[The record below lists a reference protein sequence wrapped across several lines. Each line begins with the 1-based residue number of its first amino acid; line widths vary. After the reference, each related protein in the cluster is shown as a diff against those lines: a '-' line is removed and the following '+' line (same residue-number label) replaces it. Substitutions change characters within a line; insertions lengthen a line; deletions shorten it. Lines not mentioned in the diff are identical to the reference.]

1 MVKNIQC
8 PVCTLYLHAGMN
20 LCDHLETH
28 PKEQVIKAL
37 VDMTISGNENRL
49 LTTQLIEETKNI
61 REKERNSAEIANNHS
76 PPIKDHDVSS
86 NCSISA
92 SISSLSNQSSNH
104 THTTLSNAINFGES
118 NATDGCS
125 TFSLTS
131 SKTAIKFNSDSGSD
145 LKNPLAEPPG
155 EASGEFIKQTFNQSS
170 NTNINQVYQSQTTT
184 VLSNVP
190 TDFSIFGSQR
200 YQHAPLPS
208 QQNSGQSNTTGH
220 LHAPTQL
227 VSSQHHVQYQ
237 EYTRGSLPQNS
248 PTQLPILRAES
259 ISSGTVPYHSQQKQ
273 QSPSELPMP
282 MQLNTVS
289 NSQRQPQMY
298 PSHHHQQEQQH
309 QPQPQQQQPQ
319 QQQPQQQQQQ
329 QQQQPQHQQQ
339 TLAQHHHQRQQPHI
353 FPAEL
358 PPPPPL
364 QLFAYQS
371 TVPPQYQKP
380 PPAYGTAIS
389 QIRSQSKQNKY
400 QQNSTVSQLH
410 HQQQQQQQ
418 QQLQLQQQS
427 SPVPAS
433 HSLQQS
439 SQHLSLESP
448 SQNQNVQRQL
458 FNFSHIQ
465 QQSLNSIAQHL
476 ATPSKRQILSLKT
489 ETKSGTPTPSPV
501 IRSQHSLP
509 QDKHLTD
516 QQTNV
521 HTQDSNGSNAKPG
534 NGLYTT
540 SNSSTS
546 AQPSLSTT
554 TSTSNVGN
562 SIFGRSPLVPYP
574 ILLSSA
580 TSTLASSATSVL
592 RYAESPVAHY
602 LERENGDFIVQ
613 ETPKHVM
620 EYVEEEDGEFS
631 VIERIYQS
639 PPSVLHI
646 HDEDDVD
653 GDVSSKEVL
662 SPKVSGKKSKSFD
675 NEQKSEKIDN
685 SDNEEDFMSISGESD
700 QEEFVASNHPKSK
713 KPDIDS
719 MSKQSDMSLTNETE
733 TLSNSKI
740 TPSTN
745 ASSSLSQ
752 DSMRKKSPKN
762 TITVLSDVQL
772 NLNEYLDLVG
782 NIIASSKIS
791 PQRKTLSAI
800 APVPLVKI
808 EKEEPL
814 DDDEDQIQ
822 EHPMDEGT
830 LTKPPLKADKHET
843 EKPTDTS
850 IQPTEEDEKKPDI
863 FECNIESDN
872 SKCGTS
878 YSSNCSGHATSVIRM
893 ATTSTSQQMQ
903 QTSHVNEGLLEEGLL
918 VKQKEKEIVYADKE
932 PKSITIRRDS
942 DRAED
947 LSKPQTKIQHN
958 LTGFTSDYLRKP
970 FATAIG
976 RKVPKKLVIKPKSSK
991 TETTTAT
998 NACASSPTG
1007 DDQKPSTSAKAQE
1020 EYAKLKQRISTDNSN
1035 ETTPLAQQKD
1045 MLFGQL
1051 DENYKERNRSNKTAD
1066 CDKLQLKTSREFDY
1080 IEDSEHEQLTV
1091 AEKLPNLSKTTT
1103 IVEKEINKSYASA
1116 EKMQKARGIASTLI
1130 MDKRSNERPTLATT
1144 NHHSSNLTPTQ
1155 QDREKQVKKNLELIS
1170 FREHGDGLKP
1180 KQRTIIEDIVK
1191 VKSEP
1196 LSGGNYENQLPETD
1210 MNIVEQQLV
1219 CPTAHTVMECKEE
1232 KPCLTETCL
1241 PSSTPHLKTE
1251 SNIADDA
1258 RVLYDFANSKK
1269 VTATE
1274 TSRKEFLSSSSATFS
1289 KQKMQE
1295 FPNSSNIDFSSAQTE
1310 KENKSEMVIINSS
1323 YSSESAVDV
1332 NLQSSSFP
1340 QNSSVL
1346 PFNNAQSNQAQNY
1359 IDYPFGFLYNS
1370 NNNSNNNNNNNNN
1383 NHVSQQEDI
1392 KRSQTFYS
1400 NMTHSVSVSNSSNS
1414 NLLEDSS
1421 ATKQDQNLISNQQH
1435 NQNRNVTE
1443 WFNSTD
1449 ANNTSSVSTA
1459 VTSNIEVSFNS
1470 PLSVDCNAS
1479 LDGGDV
1485 SKYLDLDACKR
1496 EQNFDIIDSSR
1507 SQNPPQPPPSSPNS
1521 CSFAGATD
1529 NSLSGVCPVSAALN
1543 IRTDEKMP
1551 AKGEISEQES
1561 NCDIENSW
1569 SQPMYGDISARF
1581 FRTSFP
1587 GMFTHD
1593 SDWHHDDYF
1602 TVQDLSASTTAP
1614 ATNGSSR
1621 TRSFDLRL
1629 PSETTSAVADNF
1641 ISSGLQ
1647 IFSQNSQDNTRGN
1660 ADVLPSTSGRGKKK
1674 RKRIS
1679 QDDKLNV
1686 TASLTQVQQQHIQE
1700 TREPEST
1707 DFELPQASVAP
1718 SSSEFLAGPV
1728 VLGDA
1733 SLVQNLGQQKPR
1745 EKTYECAR
1753 CFAKYSKLKDRNA
1766 HMIAAHNYVRQN
1778 RKLVCPQTI
1787 ITSTVT
1793 SNEADVTDLTP
1804 STSEG
1809 VILSKSLQIEDLPE
1823 DSKHGIVKI
1832 ETEPHAADVDPVNN
1846 DMVTE
1851 TPKELDD
1858 NKQNVSIVPVESSYT
1873 ATESNVTTSIE
1884 KEEQT
1889 STLDIKYPGL
1899 QRLSLNAP
1907 TTKLTTLY
1915 RMLVTYNMSNLKIKQ
1930 DLTELDEKLMESLIF
1945 FCHVCR
1951 QSFTSVKFYDIHL
1964 TEHPAECF
1972 SCGKKF
1978 QRWKNLSLHLKRHM
1992 GWKEFGCNVCEKKFV
2007 VRSAL
2012 VEHMRMHSGQS
2023 PLKCKICGKHFKR
2036 YSNLTQHR
2044 KRHTK
2049 QQLVRKKEYVCYCGE
2064 VLPSKARFLWHKETH
2079 DSKPKCCPHCCDRFV
2094 HVNSLKRHIRL
2105 AHSDKFDYVEPMECP
2120 ICKQVFSKASMKSHM
2135 ATHSTESQYDCTI
2148 CSKSFSTKWN
2158 LKIHSWVH
2166 ANRTAKPFKCEH
2178 CPKAFVRELDFKNH
2192 INSHK
2197 QIRPYTC
2204 EVCGCKFI
2212 RKYNYMRH
2220 RREHHGDKK
2229 FTCQICK
2236 KSFHRHYYLIE
2247 HMRIHTGERPF
2258 QCTICGKSSTTKTN
2272 HNKHMK
2278 IHHSRDPFTV
2288 EV

>member
-37 VDMTISGNENRL
+37 VEMTISGNENRL
-49 LTTQLIEETKNI
+49 LTTQLMEETKNI

-184 VLSNVP
+184 MLSNVP

-208 QQNSGQSNTTGH
+208 QQNSGQSSTTGH

-259 ISSGTVPYHSQQKQ
+259 ISSGT
-273 QSPSELPMP
+273 
-282 MQLNTVS
+282 
-289 NSQRQPQMY
+289 
-298 PSHHHQQEQQH
+298 
-309 QPQPQQQQPQ
+309 
-319 QQQPQQQQQQ
+319 
-329 QQQQPQHQQQ
+329 
-339 TLAQHHHQRQQPHI
+339 
-353 FPAEL
+353 
-358 PPPPPL
+358 
-364 QLFAYQS
+364 
-371 TVPPQYQKP
+371 
-380 PPAYGTAIS
+380 
-389 QIRSQSKQNKY
+389 
-400 QQNSTVSQLH
+400 
-410 HQQQQQQQ
+410 
-418 QQLQLQQQS
+418 
-427 SPVPAS
+427 
-433 HSLQQS
+433 
-439 SQHLSLESP
+439 
-448 SQNQNVQRQL
+448 
-458 FNFSHIQ
+458 

-489 ETKSGTPTPSPV
+489 ETKNGTPTPSPV

-509 QDKHLTD
+509 QDKHLAD

-521 HTQDSNGSNAKPG
+521 HAQDSNGSHTKPG
-534 NGLYTT
+534 SGLYTT

-554 TSTSNVGN
+554 TSASNAGN

-653 GDVSSKEVL
+653 GDVSSKEAL
-662 SPKVSGKKSKSFD
+662 SPKVSGNKSKSFD
-675 NEQKSEKIDN
+675 NEQKSEKVDN

-713 KPDIDS
+713 KPGVDS
-719 MSKQSDMSLTNETE
+719 MSKQSDVSLTNETE
-733 TLSNSKI
+733 TLSISKI

-745 ASSSLSQ
+745 ASSPLSQ
-752 DSMRKKSPKN
+752 DSIRKKSPKN

-822 EHPMDEGT
+822 EHSTDEGT
-830 LTKPPLKADKHET
+830 STKPPLKADKHET

-872 SKCGTS
+872 SKCGTP

-903 QTSHVNEGLLEEGLL
+903 QTSHVNDGLLGEGLL
-918 VKQKEKEIVYADKE
+918 VKQKEKETVYADKE

-947 LSKPQTKIQHN
+947 LSKPQPKIQHN

-991 TETTTAT
+991 TEISAT

-1020 EYAKLKQRISTDNSN
+1020 EYAKLKQRISTDSSN
-1035 ETTPLAQQKD
+1035 ETTPLVQQKG
-1045 MLFGQL
+1045 MLFAQL
-1051 DENYKERNRSNKTAD
+1051 DENYKERNRCNKTAD
-1066 CDKLQLKTSREFDY
+1066 CDKLQLKSSREFDY
-1080 IEDSEHEQLTV
+1080 IEDNEREQLSV
-1091 AEKLPNLSKTTT
+1091 AEKLSNLSKTTT

-1116 EKMQKARGIASTLI
+1116 EKCKRLEELHQHVI

-1144 NHHSSNLTPTQ
+1144 NSSNLTPTQ
-1155 QDREKQVKKNLELIS
+1155 DDREKRVKKNLELIS
-1170 FREHGDGLKP
+1170 FREHGEGLKQ

-1210 MNIVEQQLV
+1210 LNIVDQQLE
-1219 CPTAHTVMECKEE
+1219 CSSAHTVMECKEE

-1274 TSRKEFLSSSSATFS
+1274 TSRKEFLSSSVAFS
-1289 KQKMQE
+1289 KQKMQD
-1295 FPNSSNIDFSSAQTE
+1295 FPNSSNIDFSSAQSE
-1310 KENKSEMVIINSS
+1310 KENKSEMVVINSS

-1332 NLQSSSFP
+1332 NLQNCSFP
-1340 QNSSVL
+1340 QSSSVL
-1346 PFNNAQSNQAQNY
+1346 PFTNAQPNQAQNY

-1370 NNNSNNNNNNNNN
+1370 NNSNN

-1400 NMTHSVSVSNSSNS
+1400 NMAHSVSVSNSSNS

-1421 ATKQDQNLISNQQH
+1421 ATKQDQSLISNQQH
-1435 NQNRNVTE
+1435 NQNRNVAE

-1593 SDWHHDDYF
+1593 SDWHHEDYF

-1647 IFSQNSQDNTRGN
+1647 IFSQNSQDNIRGN
-1660 ADVLPSTSGRGKKK
+1660 ADILPSTSGRGKKK

-1686 TASLTQVQQQHIQE
+1686 TTSLTQVQHIQE

-1707 DFELPQASVAP
+1707 DFELPQASAVP

-1728 VLGDA
+1728 VLGDSA
-1733 SLVQNLGQQKPR
+1733 LVQNLGQQKPR

-1787 ITSTVT
+1787 ITSTIT

-1832 ETEPHAADVDPVNN
+1832 ETEPHAADVNPVNN
-1846 DMVTE
+1846 DLVTE
-1851 TPKELDD
+1851 MPKELDD
-1858 NKQNVSIVPVESSYT
+1858 NKQNVSIVPVESSYA

-1945 FCHVCR
+1945 YCHVCR
-1951 QSFTSVKFYDIHL
+1951 QSFSSVKFYDIHL

>member
-37 VDMTISGNENRL
+37 VEMTISGNENRL
-49 LTTQLIEETKNI
+49 LTTQLMEETKNI

-208 QQNSGQSNTTGH
+208 QPNSGQSSTTGH

-248 PTQLPILRAES
+248 PTQLPILRAD
-259 ISSGTVPYHSQQKQ
+259 
-273 QSPSELPMP
+273 
-282 MQLNTVS
+282 
-289 NSQRQPQMY
+289 
-298 PSHHHQQEQQH
+298 
-309 QPQPQQQQPQ
+309 
-319 QQQPQQQQQQ
+319 
-329 QQQQPQHQQQ
+329 
-339 TLAQHHHQRQQPHI
+339 
-353 FPAEL
+353 
-358 PPPPPL
+358 
-364 QLFAYQS
+364 
-371 TVPPQYQKP
+371 
-380 PPAYGTAIS
+380 
-389 QIRSQSKQNKY
+389 
-400 QQNSTVSQLH
+400 
-410 HQQQQQQQ
+410 
-418 QQLQLQQQS
+418 
-427 SPVPAS
+427 
-433 HSLQQS
+433 
-439 SQHLSLESP
+439 
-448 SQNQNVQRQL
+448 
-458 FNFSHIQ
+458 
-465 QQSLNSIAQHL
+465 LNSIAQHL

-489 ETKSGTPTPSPV
+489 ETKNGTPTPSPV

-509 QDKHLTD
+509 QDKHLAD
-516 QQTNV
+516 QQTN
-521 HTQDSNGSNAKPG
+521 DSNGSHAKPG
-534 NGLYTT
+534 GGLYTT

-554 TSTSNVGN
+554 TSASNAGN
-562 SIFGRSPLVPYP
+562 SIFGRSPLIPYP

-675 NEQKSEKIDN
+675 NEQKSEKVDN

-719 MSKQSDMSLTNETE
+719 MSKQSDVSLTNETE
-733 TLSNSKI
+733 TLSISKI

-745 ASSSLSQ
+745 ASSPLSQ
-752 DSMRKKSPKN
+752 DSIRKKSPKN

-822 EHPMDEGT
+822 ENPTDEGT
-830 LTKPPLKADKHET
+830 SAKPPLKADKHET

-872 SKCGTS
+872 SKCGTP

-903 QTSHVNEGLLEEGLL
+903 QTSHVNEGLLEDGLL
-918 VKQKEKEIVYADKE
+918 VKQKEKETVYADKE

-947 LSKPQTKIQHN
+947 LSKPQPKIQHN

-991 TETTTAT
+991 TEISAT

-1020 EYAKLKQRISTDNSN
+1020 EYAKLKQRISTDSSN
-1035 ETTPLAQQKD
+1035 ETTPLVQQKD
-1045 MLFGQL
+1045 MLFAQL
-1051 DENYKERNRSNKTAD
+1051 DENYKERNRCNKTAD

-1080 IEDSEHEQLTV
+1080 IDDNEREQLSV
-1091 AEKLPNLSKTTT
+1091 AEKFSNLSKTTT
-1103 IVEKEINKSYASA
+1103 IIEKEINKSYASA
-1116 EKMQKARGIASTLI
+1116 EKCKRLEELHQHVI
-1130 MDKRSNERPTLATT
+1130 MDKRSNERPTATA
-1144 NHHSSNLTPTQ
+1144 NHSSNLTPTQ
-1155 QDREKQVKKNLELIS
+1155 DDREKRVKKNLELIS
-1170 FREHGDGLKP
+1170 FREHGEALKQ

-1210 MNIVEQQLV
+1210 LNIVDQQLE
-1219 CPTAHTVMECKEE
+1219 CTSAHTVMECKEE

-1274 TSRKEFLSSSSATFS
+1274 TSRKEFLSSSVTFS
-1289 KQKMQE
+1289 KQKMQD
-1295 FPNSSNIDFSSAQTE
+1295 FPNSSHIGFSSAQSE
-1310 KENKSEMVIINSS
+1310 KENKSEMVVINSS

-1332 NLQSSSFP
+1332 NLQNSSFP
-1340 QNSSVL
+1340 QSSSVL
-1346 PFNNAQSNQAQNY
+1346 PFNNAQPNQAQNY

-1370 NNNSNNNNNNNNN
+1370 NNSNN

-1421 ATKQDQNLISNQQH
+1421 TTKQDQSLTSNQQH
-1435 NQNRNVTE
+1435 NQNRNVAE

-1629 PSETTSAVADNF
+1629 PSETTSVVADNF

-1647 IFSQNSQDNTRGN
+1647 IFSQNSQDNIRGN
-1660 ADVLPSTSGRGKKK
+1660 ADILPSTSGRGKKK

-1686 TASLTQVQQQHIQE
+1686 TTSLTQVQHIQE

-1707 DFELPQASVAP
+1707 DFELPQASAVP
-1718 SSSEFLAGPV
+1718 SSSEFLVGPV
-1728 VLGDA
+1728 VLGDSA
-1733 SLVQNLGQQKPR
+1733 LVQNLGQQKSR

-1778 RKLVCPQTI
+1778 RKLVCPQAI
-1787 ITSTVT
+1787 ITSTIT

-1832 ETEPHAADVDPVNN
+1832 ETEPHAADVNPVNN
-1846 DMVTE
+1846 DLVTE
-1851 TPKELDD
+1851 MPKELDD

-1873 ATESNVTTSIE
+1873 ATESNVTTSID

-1945 FCHVCR
+1945 YCHVCR
-1951 QSFTSVKFYDIHL
+1951 QSFSSVKFYDIHL